1 MFTDERRQVIL
12 SALAIHG
19 SISVADLSRMVRSSE
34 ITVRR
39 DLKALEDAGR
49 IVRHRGGASA
59 TRSLMDEPTYRE
71 KSVVAATH
79 KLEIAELAAELVE
92 DGDVIM
98 LCAGTTTHAVARRL
112 IRRRLMVA
120 TNSLL
125 VAMTLSDAPDIEVL
139 LVGGILRGNIRAV
152 IGGEAERDVS
162 RLRFQTVF
170 LSGNGLTAANGLS
183 TPNLHVASLDRAAV
197 EAARRVVVLADHT
210 KVGVDSMV
218 QTVPTDRID
227 VLVTDGDADPE
238 ELERLVHAGVDVRI
252 ARPGVPGSIR
262 GGDRAAPPPL
272 TADRA

>member
-71 KSVVAATH
+71 KSVVAASH
-79 KLEIAELAAELVE
+79 KLEMAALAAELVE

-98 LCAGTTTHAVARRL
+98 LCAGTTTHAVAQRL

-125 VAMTLSDAPDIEVL
+125 AAMTLSDAPDIEVL

-170 LSGNGLTAANGLS
+170 LSGNGLTAANGLT

-197 EAARRVVVLADHT
+197 DAAKRVVVLADHT
-210 KVGVDSMV
+210 KVGIDSMV
-218 QTVPTDRID
+218 QTVPTERID
-227 VLVTDGDADPE
+227 VLVTDGDADPA
-238 ELERLVHAGVDVRI
+238 ELERLRSAGIDVRV
-252 ARPGVPGSIR
+252 APSVADEPVGGPGV
-262 GGDRAAPPPL
+262 AAAQAPPAP
-272 TADRA
+272 